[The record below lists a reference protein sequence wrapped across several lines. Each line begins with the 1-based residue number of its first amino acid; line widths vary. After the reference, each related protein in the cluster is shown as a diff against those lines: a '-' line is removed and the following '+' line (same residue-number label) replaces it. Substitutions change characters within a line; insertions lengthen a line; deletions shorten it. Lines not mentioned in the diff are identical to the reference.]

1 LSSTIPA
8 HAIIRAAA
16 AGDIS
21 LVGAIERDAF
31 ADPWSQMSFQELLAS
46 RAAIFLVGAR
56 QDPELVLG
64 YVVAL
69 AVADQAEILNLAVVE
84 SARRQGLGGEL
95 LDAAIAAVSARG
107 AREVFL
113 DVRESNKQALA
124 LYGSRGFAA
133 LGRRNRYYK
142 NPVEDALI
150 LRRAVER

>member
-1 LSSTIPA
+1 LSATVNSHATIRPA
-8 HAIIRAAA
+8 VAD
-16 AGDIS
+16 DIS
-21 LVGAIERDAF
+21 LVAEVERDAF
-31 ADPWSQMSFQELLAS
+31 ADPWSLRSFQELLAS
-46 RAAIFLVGAR
+46 RAAIFLVAAR
-56 QDPELVLG
+56 SDQELILG
-64 YVVAL
+64 YVVAV

-107 AREVFL
+107 AGEVFL
-113 DVRESNKQALA
+113 DVRESNKEALA

-133 LGRRNRYYK
+133 LGRRSRYYR